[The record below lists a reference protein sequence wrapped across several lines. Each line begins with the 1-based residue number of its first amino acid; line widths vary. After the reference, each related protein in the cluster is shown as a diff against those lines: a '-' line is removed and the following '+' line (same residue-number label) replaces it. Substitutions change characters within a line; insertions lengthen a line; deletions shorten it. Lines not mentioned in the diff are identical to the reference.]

1 MRTILYNGC
10 LIRHDGCGNYTAQ
23 FYDSDGDSCEVTT
36 RNLAKAKAAI
46 DAHPFNCVGK
56 VVPIVK
62 DVLKPKAKLV
72 TFSITTR
79 VVTMESGYQDFDE
92 EEAFNAARNKIL
104 DDADEYLIWD
114 NIDFIEDDKECPY
127 DPDTDTLG

>member
-1 MRTILYNGC
+1 MGTILYNGS
-10 LIRHDGCGNYTAQ
+10 LINNNGYGLYTAS
-23 FYDSDGDSCEVTT
+23 FYDSDGDVCTVTT
-36 RNLAKAKAAI
+36 RNLEKAKAAI
-46 DAHPFNCVGK
+46 DAHPFDKEGN
-56 VVPIVK
+56 VVAPVK

-104 DDADEYLIWD
+104 ENADEYFVWD
-114 NIDFIEDDKECPY
+114 NVDFIEDDTECPY
-127 DPDTDTLG
+127 NPEYDGQA

>member
-1 MRTILYNGC
+1 MGTILYNGS
-10 LIRHDGCGNYTAQ
+10 LINHDGFGRYTAI
-23 FYDSDGDSCEVTT
+23 FYDSDGDLCEVTT

-46 DAHPFNCVGK
+46 DAHPFDKEGN
-56 VVPIVK
+56 VVTPVK
-62 DVLKPKAKLV
+62 DVLKPKTKLV

-104 DDADEYLIWD
+104 ENADEYLIWD
-114 NIDFIEDDKECPY
+114 NIDFIEDDTECPY